1 MRENKRASV
10 LNILTKDIEVFVNG
24 SWQFPYMVVVPM
36 NTIISIFILY
46 SMVRLDLAKRN
57 LVWLCDIT
65 VIYCHDW
72 TDGIV
77 ILLKQEDISFA
88 IYPEETD
95 RFSHPIYLSSIIGD
109 KTDKMQSLRISFC

>member
-46 SMVRLDLAKRN
+46 SMVRMDFINRLI
-57 LVWLCDIT
+57 VWLCDT
-65 VIYCHDW
+65 LVLHRHDW
-72 TDGIV
+72 TNGV
-77 ILLKQEDISFA
+77 VVLFQQEDINLA
-88 IYPEETD
+88 IRTD
-95 RFSHPIYLSSIIGD
+95 EAD
-109 KTDKMQSLRISFC
+109 